1 MLGDRFD
8 GPASMFDGSTLA
20 DRPADC
26 NADDANRFGAGST
39 SDGGLDDKFGDVD
52 KLGDRFDG
60 ERS

>member
-8 GPASMFDGSTLA
+8 GDVSMFGGSTLVG
-20 DRPADC
+20 RPPDC
-26 NADDANRFGAGST
+26 KALDANRFDEST

-60 ERS
+60 E